1 MRTGPLIEEINDQ
14 DIIENVLIP
23 INKQS
28 ASFMDD
34 IRSLSSEKEV
44 QNKRAKIDKEI
55 EEVIEGEGDEG
66 KYEDETGDEDESQK
80 QILSCVLGMLSAIL
94 TLGKASRSFK
104 EEEALKQLL
113 WPLQIIA
120 YRESDIEL
128 SKLSTD
134 VSLMLLTRSCNHTV
148 AREKANSH
156 VMPAD
161 YDKNYEVQTLGS
173 RISKGGVA
181 VEISCNEY
189 TQPVHVGVS
198 SDRNSNHAEFVV
210 HPIASSTSS
219 TSSSST
225 SSSSSSSSSSPS
237 TFTVSLLQLL
247 NEYCSSPEP
256 YVRAMGLHY
265 ITTAIGDNTQVLY
278 NLVPILYK

>member
-14 DIIENVLIP
+14 DMVGNISIP
-23 INKQS
+23 LNKQS
-28 ASFMDD
+28 ASFMDA
-34 IRSLSSEKEV
+34 IRSLSSENEI
-44 QNKRAKIDKEI
+44 QNNKKAKIDKEI
-55 EEVIEGEGDEG
+55 EEIMKGEGEEEGGEG
-66 KYEDETGDEDESQK
+66 KYEDETGDEDESEK

-148 AREKANSH
+148 ARGKASSL
-156 VMPAD
+156 VVSAD
-161 YDKNYEVQTLGS
+161 YDKNCEVQTLGG
-173 RISKGGVA
+173 RIPKSGDA
-181 VEISCNEY
+181 VEILCKVY
-189 TQPVHVGVS
+189 TQPVPVGLS
-198 SDRNSNHAEFVV
+198 SDRNSNHAEFAV
-210 HPIASSTSS
+210 HPIA
-219 TSSSST
+219 

-237 TFTVSLLQLL
+237 TFTVSLLQIL

-265 ITTAIGDNTQVLY
+265 ITTAIGANTQVLH